1 MTIALRRNFQRDNM
15 GSMSEMRAR
24 VLQRLQ
30 IGRVKEHALLRV
42 NYTRLDEASIL
53 FEIGIPW
60 MPDLI
65 QHMIDVAEN
74 QLGWEVTVSYT
85 YVRRDYDHKR
95 SLSIGII
102 GPDGETVV
110 KEVFVE
116 PPRKEK
122 KLSKGQMKLPW
133 A

>member
-1 MTIALRRNFQRDNM
+1 M
-15 GSMSEMRAR
+15 GSITEMRVR

-30 IGRVKEHALLRV
+30 IGKVKEHALLRV
-42 NYTRLDEASIL
+42 NYTRTAERSIL

-60 MPDLI
+60 MPDLV
-65 QHMIDVAEN
+65 QHMIDVAED

-102 GPDGETVV
+102 GPDGETVTR
-110 KEVFVE
+110 EVFVK
-116 PPRKEK
+116 PPKEEK
-122 KLSKGQMKLPW
+122 KLPKGQSKLPW
-133 A
+133 S